1 MTAIRPNMNFDNEH
15 KEHVPYQNK
24 ASASM
29 QDLYNKL
36 MKAPVSER
44 HRSRAVIDP
53 SAYERWFKSDK

>member
-1 MTAIRPNMNFDNEH
+1 MSAIRPNMNFDNEH

-24 ASASM
+24 AASM

-44 HRSRAVIDP
+44 HRSTAVKDP
-53 SAYERWFKSDK
+53 EAYKRWFKSEK